1 MNVERLPIGILAS
14 GTGSNFVAISDAI
27 EARRLDAEIR
37 VLVCNRPGAPV
48 IEKAR
53 TRGIRVEL
61 VDHRKFDSR
70 AAFDRHVAA
79 LLREA
84 GVRLVVL
91 AGFDRLV
98 TGELLSAFPERVIN
112 IHPALLPAF
121 RGVDAQRQAAE
132 HGVAITGA
140 TVHIVDEEVDHGP
153 IIIQAAV
160 PVVPGEGAEEVR
172 RRILA
177 QEHRIFPYAI
187 QLFAEDRVRV
197 EGRFVRISGRPTPG
211 DEALVSPPIAWNE
224 KS

>member
-1 MNVERLPIGILAS
+1 MSKLPIGVLAS
-14 GTGSNFVAISDAI
+14 GTGSNFEAIC
-27 EARRLDAEIR
+27 EAVEAGRLKAEIR
-37 VLVCNRPGAPV
+37 LLVCNRPGAPV
-48 IEKAR
+48 VDKAR
-53 TRGIRVEL
+53 RRGIDVRL
-61 VDHRKFDSR
+61 VDHRGFQSR
-70 AAFDRHVAA
+70 SAFDEHVAS
-79 LLREA
+79 LLIEA
-84 GVRLVVL
+84 GVDLVVL

-98 TGELLSAFPERVIN
+98 TGRLLSAFPQRVIN

-160 PVVPGEGAEEVR
+160 PVVPGESAEEVR

-187 QLFAEDRVRV
+187 ELFAEGRVQV
-197 EGRFVRISGRPTPG
+197 EGRFVRIAGRPAPG
-211 DEALVSPPIAWNE
+211 DAVLVSPPIEWNE
-224 KS
+224 EP